1 MKKLFLSFL
10 FLAAI
15 IYSASGQTKSPINLE
30 ELDQYYSK
38 MVADWDIPGATIGI
52 VKDGELVFVGSY
64 GVMEVGKSVKPDGN
78 ALYGIASISK
88 AFTATLLAMLEQE
101 GKIKWND
108 RVRDYL
114 PYFEV
119 YDPWVS
125 NNVTI
130 RDLLCH
136 RVGVGTFSGDVMWYK
151 SDFSAEDIVR
161 RAKYLSQA
169 FGFRAGYGYS
179 NIMYIAAGEVI
190 RAVTGKSW
198 SQNVKERIF
207 EPLGMNRST
216 TSPRHL
222 KALGNHVTP
231 HAREDDVNLP
241 IGWEDW
247 EEIGALGGIIT
258 SVNDIANWMILN
270 LNKGIFGSDTLV
282 SRSNINLMWTP
293 HASFVVDHS
302 NRNEFNQ
309 NFRSY
314 GLGWGLG
321 DIHGRLRVAHS
332 GAIDGMIT
340 SLALVPDENLGV
352 VVLTNGMRSPI
363 TAATNYALE
372 LFMGLTPRD
381 WSAQLLERTKSREQA
396 DTRISD
402 RKERRVL
409 GTSPSLPLKEYA
421 GTYKSDMHGNINVLL
436 DAKNQLR
443 LEFENSKYLSAT
455 LKHWHYDVWE
465 IIWDNKHAWFSFGTV
480 KFNLDN
486 NLKIQGIDFD
496 VPNDDI
502 FFEEIKPVRVR

>member
-1 MKKLFLSFL
+1 MKKLFFSPL
-10 FLAAI
+10 FLLI
-15 IYSASGQTKSPINLE
+15 IYYSGFAQSRPNLE
-30 ELDQYYSK
+30 SLDKYFSK
-38 MVADWDIPGATIGI
+38 MVADWEIPGASIGI
-52 VKDGELVFVGSY
+52 VKDGELVFVGNY
-64 GVMEVGKSVKPDGN
+64 GVLEVGKSTKADGN
-78 ALYGIASISK
+78 TLYGIASISK
-88 AFTATLLAMLEQE
+88 AFTATLLALLEQE

-108 RVRDYL
+108 KVRDYL

-119 YDPWVS
+119 YDPWVG

-136 RVGVGTFSGDVMWYK
+136 RVGVGTFSGDVIWYK
-151 SDFSAEDIVR
+151 SKFSAEDIVR
-161 RAKYLSQA
+161 RAKYLPQA

-179 NIMYIAAGEVI
+179 NVMYIAAGEVI

-198 SQNVKERIF
+198 SENVKERIF
-207 EPLGMNRST
+207 KPLGMTRST
-216 TSPRHL
+216 TSPQHL
-222 KALGNHVTP
+222 MTLGNHVTP
-231 HAREDDVNLP
+231 HALEQNINIPV
-241 IGWEDW
+241 GWEDW
-247 EEIGALGGIIT
+247 EEIGALGGIIS
-258 SVNDIANWMILN
+258 SVNDLAKWMILN
-270 LNKGIFGSDTLV
+270 LNKGIFGNDTII
-282 SRSNINLMWTP
+282 SRANINLMWTP
-293 HASFVVDHS
+293 HANFVVDHT

-321 DIHGRLRVAHS
+321 DMHGRLRVAHT

-372 LFMGLTPRD
+372 LFMGVEPRD
-381 WSAQLLERTKSREQA
+381 WSTELLERARRREQT
-396 DTRISD
+396 DTRIAE

-409 GTSPSLPLKEYA
+409 GTSPSLSIEDYA
-421 GTYKSDMHGNINVLL
+421 GTYRSNIHGNIKVTLEGHNE
-436 DAKNQLR
+436 LR

-455 LKHWHYDVWE
+455 LKHWHYDVFE
-465 IIWDNKHAWFSFGTV
+465 IVWDNTHAWFSFGTV

-486 NLKIQGIDFD
+486 NLNILGMDFD

-502 FFEEIKPVRVR
+502 FFEELKPVRVK